1 MHRLVQ
7 RSFHQMVGWFV
18 TLAFLAAASS
28 AAAYTITP
36 VGTSNGIPGGQT
48 LYEVSGLIAGDFF
61 ELAWTLDGSGLH
73 AGAYPDLDGSALVTI
88 TSLTATTVVID
99 ITLSNDT
106 APQVF
111 NSLALQAVITVFGFE
126 IDGVDLGNPANGLSS
141 PGSRFDT
148 YGEGNLPG
156 FATDVCASTNS
167 LCTRGSPQDG
177 IGIGDS
183 DSFQFTLQGTFDTS
197 NLTLRNFGTK
207 WQTNAGS
214 FELSGEIPVIPEP
227 STALLMGL
235 GLAGIGTLGRRRT
248 R

>member
-1 MHRLVQ
+1 MQVLIDRPF
-7 RSFHQMVGWFV
+7 RGTIGWFA
-18 TLAFLAAASS
+18 LLMFLATAAP

-36 VGTSNGIPGGQT
+36 VGTSGGIPGGQT
-48 LYEVSGLIAGDFF
+48 LYEVSDLIQGDMF
-61 ELAWTLDGSGLH
+61 ELVWTLDGSGLY
-73 AGAYPDLDGSALVTI
+73 AGAYPDLDGSAVVTI

-106 APQVF
+106 APQIF
-111 NSLALQAVITVFGFE
+111 NSLALQAVMTVFGMVV
-126 IDGVDLGNPANGLSS
+126 DGVDLGNAGNGLSS
-141 PGSRFDT
+141 PGASFDT
-148 YGEGNLPG
+148 YDEGNLPG
-156 FATDVCASTNS
+156 IASNVCASTNS

-177 IGIGDS
+177 IKIGES
-183 DSFQFTLQGTFDTS
+183 DAFQFTLQGTFDTS

-214 FELSGEIPVIPEP
+214 FELPGGIPMIPEP

-235 GLAGIGTLGRRRT
+235 GLAGIATVGRRRI